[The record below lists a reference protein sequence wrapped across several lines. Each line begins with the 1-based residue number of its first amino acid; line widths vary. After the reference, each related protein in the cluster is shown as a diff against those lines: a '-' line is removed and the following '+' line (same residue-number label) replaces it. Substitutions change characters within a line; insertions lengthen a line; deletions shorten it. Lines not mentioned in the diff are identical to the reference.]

1 MGYNKPHIAT
11 QTTRFLC
18 HCWFVFGSRTCGVHD
33 FCRAHLGSIASY
45 GFWLRSCV
53 ETAGGS
59 SSDFEPLSIPMGWC
73 GLGWQNMGGVML
85 LPSHLWGLEA
95 TFWRIL
101 LLTNQ
106 YHEKWQYI
114 FFFNAQISVL
124 EIKGSQYHGLFG
136 KRGSD
141 PRPTEDSRISSFPVT
156 RVLLCFCWS

>member
-45 GFWLRSCV
+45 GFWLPSCV

-114 FFFNAQISVL
+114 FFQCPDFGAWNQGIAVSWSVWK
-124 EIKGSQYHGLFG
+124 E
-136 KRGSD
+136 RVW
-141 PRPTEDSRISSFPVT
+141 PTTDWGFED
-156 RVLLCFCWS
+156 